1 MKTAK
6 TTDYFKILSADFP
19 EWLNAYIN
27 TKELQTQ
34 KHISVSCG
42 TIYSDLF
49 DSNIFYS
56 SLDHS
61 IAVAL
66 IVWHFT
72 HDKKQTLAGLFHD
85 ISTPAFK
92 HCVDFMNGDYLKQ
105 ESTEDLTTKFI
116 EKSKDVTNL
125 LKKENIKIE
134 EIDDY
139 HIYPIAD
146 NDTPKLSAD
155 RLEYSLSNA
164 LFTYEILSLGE
175 IKEIYDDI
183 EIEQNEL
190 GEPELGFKTKSIARK
205 FVRITSKMSVLY
217 RDDRTRFSMQFIADI
232 LKNLKEAGKI
242 TTQELYDNKE
252 SDIIKKIESSE
263 YKDVWNTW
271 RKAQKI
277 STSKT
282 EPKDVYWVHQKI
294 KTRYIDPLCN
304 GKRMSEICKI
314 AKNAI
319 DRNLSYS
326 MDSYVYLPSIQLPTL
341 LQTSVD
347 D

>member
-1 MKTAK
+1 MKQAE
-6 TTDYFKILSADFP
+6 TTDYFKILSPDSP
-19 EWLNAYIN
+19 DWLKDYIN

-34 KHISVSCG
+34 KYISTTCG
-42 TIYSDLF
+42 TLYSDLF
-49 DSNIFYS
+49 GSDTFYS

-72 HDKKQTLAGLFHD
+72 HNKKQTLAGLFHD

-105 ESTEDLTTKFI
+105 ESTEDLTTDFI
-116 EKSKDVTNL
+116 KKSQDVMDL
-125 LKKENIKIE
+125 LREDDIKIA
-134 EIDDY
+134 EIDNY

-164 LFTYEILSLGE
+164 LFTYKLLDLEEIR
-175 IKEIYDDI
+175 EIYNDI
-183 EIEQNEL
+183 EIEQNES

-205 FVRITSKMSVLY
+205 FVQVTSKMSVIY

-232 LKNLKEAGKI
+232 LKGLKESGEI
-242 TTQELYDNKE
+242 TIEELYDKKE
-252 SDIIKKIESSE
+252 SDIIEIIEKSKYKDAWSTWKKAKKI
-263 YKDVWNTW
+263 N
-271 RKAQKI
+271 
-277 STSKT
+277 TSKT
-282 EPKDVYWVHQKI
+282 KPEDVYYVHQKS
-294 KTRYIDPLCN
+294 KVRYIDPLCN
-304 GKRMSEICKI
+304 GERMSKICKI

-319 DRNLSYS
+319 DKNLSYDMS
-326 MDSYVYLPSIQLPTL
+326 NYVYLDFELEK
-341 LQTSVD
+341 
-347 D
+347 